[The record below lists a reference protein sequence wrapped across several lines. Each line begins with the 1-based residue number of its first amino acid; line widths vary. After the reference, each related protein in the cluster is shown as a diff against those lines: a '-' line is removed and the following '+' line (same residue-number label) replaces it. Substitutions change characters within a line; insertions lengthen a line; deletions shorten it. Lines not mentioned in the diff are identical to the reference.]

1 MKRGVLIGV
10 IAGALVV
17 ILLWYFVLFSPTSS
31 DLSDTREQVADEQSQ
46 KQALENTIARLKEL
60 SANAAQQQASL
71 RTLRAAIPPTP
82 DLGAF
87 ILQAN
92 DIATASG
99 IDWLSISPSAPT
111 ATVGA
116 GPTST
121 ISLSMQISGGFFQV
135 LDYLNRLEG
144 IERVVIVD
152 TINVTAAGTG
162 SSTGG
167 TGTSGSSGT
176 TGGTG
181 STSTGDTTGDSSSGG
196 APDLNVTL
204 TGRMFTGAEPAP
216 VAGGSTT
223 PGIGSTTPSTTPG
236 GSTSSTTPPASSS
249 GANS

>member
-10 IAGALVV
+10 IAGALVL

-31 DLSDTREQVADEQSQ
+31 DLSTTRKQVADAQSQ
-46 KQALENTIARLKEL
+46 KQALENTIAQLKEL

-121 ISLSMQISGGFFQV
+121 ISLSMQVSGGFFQV

-144 IERVVIVD
+144 IERIVIVD

-162 SSTGG
+162 SSA
-167 TGTSGSSGT
+167 GSSGT
-176 TGGTG
+176 TGATG
-181 STSTGDTTGDSSSGG
+181 STSTGDTSGDSSSGG

-216 VAGGSTT
+216 VAGSSTT
-223 PGIGSTTPSTTPG
+223 PGIGTTTPSTTPG

>member
-10 IAGALVV
+10 IAGALVL

-31 DLSDTREQVADEQSQ
+31 DLSTTRKQVADAQSQ
-46 KQALENTIARLKEL
+46 KQALENTIAQLKEL

-121 ISLSMQISGGFFQV
+121 ISLSMQVSGGFFQV

-144 IERVVIVD
+144 IERIVIVD

-162 SSTGG
+162 SSTG
-167 TGTSGSSGT
+167 SSGT
-176 TGGTG
+176 TGATG

-216 VAGGSTT
+216 VAGSSTT
-223 PGIGSTTPSTTPG
+223 PGIGTTTPSTTPG